1 MHLPL
6 TIFDLFY
13 NHQILSQHIRLRCN
27 PRYKLI
33 VCRFHSNPC
42 RKIYACFMCFSMDC
56 KSVFPVYKAKEHT
69 FPIPT
74 FTSNSFAT
82 FQSFNCLSK
91 IHNIIS
97 FLFSSGIQSD
107 VFLLLFLLQQFHCIF
122 QCCRQRNT
130 HQSGIFQ
137 NGNHLIAQECNAH
150 ACTHIGRSQ
159 NDIQPSCNQH
169 QQQNDALLCKSFPPH
184 FTGQFS
190 LRRFSG
196 SSYHQAC
203 DIIHA
208 NKNQQRCQCG
218 IPSTK

>member
-13 NHQILSQHIRLRCN
+13 NHPILSQHIRLRCN

-33 VCRFHSNPC
+33 VFRFHSNSC

-56 KSVFPVYKAKEHT
+56 KPVFPVYKAKEHT

-107 VFLLLFLLQQFHCIF
+107 VFYFSFFCSNSTAFFNAAGNGTPINPAFSKMEITSLH
-122 QCCRQRNT
+122 RNAMHT
-130 HQSGIFQ
+130 T
-137 NGNHLIAQECNAH
+137 AR
-150 ACTHIGRSQ
+150 T
-159 NDIQPSCNQH
+159 
-169 QQQNDALLCKSFPPH
+169 
-184 FTGQFS
+184 
-190 LRRFSG
+190 
-196 SSYHQAC
+196 
-203 DIIHA
+203 
-208 NKNQQRCQCG
+208 
-218 IPSTK
+218 